1 MTELNDNS
9 NLQTSTRAGL
19 RALEVATLTAQ
30 RQAVD
35 ATGKL
40 RELRAFVAAQA
51 ADFKITWTWDGTI
64 HFVQTDD
71 RLAPA
76 RPWLE
81 SFFKAL
87 QGENREV
94 ILGSL
99 GVVAERLSL
108 DH

>member
-1 MTELNDNS
+1 LTELNDNS

-71 RLAPA
+71 RLLRRALSWSRFSRHCKVKIA
-76 RPWLE
+76 R
-81 SFFKAL
+81 SF
-87 QGENREV
+87 
-94 ILGSL
+94 
-99 GVVAERLSL
+99 
-108 DH
+108 